1 MKITKII
8 SHILEYD
15 LSEELGYSQQFYQK
29 RSAHLV
35 EIQTDEGVVGW
46 GECFGPG
53 NVAIANKTIVEKVIQ
68 PLIIGY
74 DPMNREVIWHRV
86 YNLLRDHGQ
95 KGMALQALSGVD
107 IALWDIG
114 GKITGQSISRMI
126 GGRHREK
133 VGVYGYGMMLR
144 KEDLNS
150 LTARF
155 MEEAAVIKLSGYI
168 ATKMKVGLGPDK
180 DLKLAEAV
188 RKGIGDDFQFMV
200 DANHCYTSGDAL
212 FVGRGLEEL
221 NAYWFEEP
229 VAPEDHYGYKVLRE
243 KLDLKIA
250 GGEAEFSRWGWRNLF
265 ENKCLDIA
273 QPEVCALGGI
283 SEYLKVLTLA
293 HTFFIPV
300 VNHVWGSDIAVATNL
315 QLLAAMPPL
324 PGGLYPAEPILEFD
338 TTENMFRD
346 DLLKNPLDIKGQV
359 KANGG
364 YVSIPDNPGIGVEPN
379 PDFILKF
386 TKDF

>member
-155 MEEAAVIKLSGYI
+155 MEEAAVIKLDKLPKSSSAIRIRNRCFITGRPRGNYRKFKLSRI
-168 ATKMKVGLGPDK
+168 AFRE
-180 DLKLAEAV
+180 LA
-188 RKGIGDDFQFMV
+188 
-200 DANHCYTSGDAL
+200 
-212 FVGRGLEEL
+212 
-221 NAYWFEEP
+221 
-229 VAPEDHYGYKVLRE
+229 
-243 KLDLKIA
+243 
-250 GGEAEFSRWGWRNLF
+250 
-265 ENKCLDIA
+265 
-273 QPEVCALGGI
+273 
-283 SEYLKVLTLA
+283 
-293 HTFFIPV
+293 
-300 VNHVWGSDIAVATNL
+300 SDGK
-315 QLLAAMPPL
+315 L
-324 PGGLYPAEPILEFD
+324 PGI
-338 TTENMFRD
+338 
-346 DLLKNPLDIKGQV
+346 
-359 KANGG
+359 
-364 YVSIPDNPGIGVEPN
+364 
-379 PDFILKF
+379 
-386 TKDF
+386 TKSSW